1 MRPIIKGNFA
11 HIVFLV
17 ALLAI
22 IFFIMFYLKTDKSSF
37 ISADIPEFDEQV
49 KVIDNRYYN
58 KLYDFGISVPNS
70 DWEMFCLE
78 RIDSLRKQDTS
89 LPILDNINIMLEMY
103 RRDMNDTLA
112 IVQVGV
118 IDLVEPRTPTSL
130 AQQNLKE
137 IQLTFTAPDTIRII
151 KDVDL
156 TGSGRMQGAYYV
168 IEFSENINYPYPV
181 WIAMFVVYNKL
192 AYSIVCQVRSED
204 YEFLRSDF
212 ESILQSFRLFKS

>member
-1 MRPIIKGNFA
+1 MRPVIKGNFA

-22 IFFIMFYLKTDKSSF
+22 IFFIMLYLKTDKSSF
-37 ISADIPEFDEQV
+37 LTPEIPEFDEQV
-49 KVIDNRYYN
+49 KIIENRYYN
-58 KLYDFGISVPNS
+58 RLYHFGISIPNS

-78 RIDSLRKQDTS
+78 KIDSLRKQDTV
-89 LPILDNINIMLEMY
+89 LPILDNINVMVEMY
-103 RRDMNDTLA
+103 RRDMEDTLA

-118 IDLVEPRTPTSL
+118 IDLVEPRTPKSL
-130 AQQNLKE
+130 AEQNLKE
-137 IQLTFTAPDTIRII
+137 IQLTFPPPDTIRII

-168 IEFSENINYPYPV
+168 IEFNEKLHYPYPV
-181 WIAMFVVYNKL
+181 WVAMFVVYNKL
-192 AYSIVCQVRSED
+192 AYSVICQVRSED